1 MSKSVV
7 FLNPFSVRAMVD
19 NSLGEDG
26 AMAKYKYYDYSQ
38 SVLIPVSL
46 EEQLMPGTLEF
57 AIHTLVETR
66 IDRSVFDDR
75 YDNDE
80 TGRLAYDP
88 KILLKVVLFG
98 YSRGLFSWRQIE
110 RACREN
116 VTFMALSCGEHPD
129 HSTIAGFVSSMEEE
143 IKPIFRDV
151 LLVCEEEGLLGG
163 TFFALDGC
171 KLASN
176 ASKEWSGTIGDLRRK
191 KERIEK
197 KVKQLVEEQVKI
209 DRREEGDVPE
219 RRFSGGVE
227 RGRQIER
234 LRKKAERLERWLREN
249 RSKMGRRGKEIKSNV
264 TDNESAIMVTSHGTI
279 QGYNGQALVD
289 SKDQVIIHAEAFGE
303 AQDLH
308 LIPAVLDGAKEN
320 MGVIGCGEDYFVGKT
335 LTADSNYH
343 SPLNLKK
350 CEEEGLDAY
359 IPDKRFRRRDPR
371 FHDEHRQ
378 RHPRIDRLTLADFR
392 RQEERDEYLC
402 PKGRVFRLQAKR
414 AVADGIIYRRYSN
427 EGEGCKGC
435 ELKARCVKGKKAKRS
450 TVMIPV
456 GNVVGN
462 LTKAMAAKIDSE
474 RGRRIYHHRMAI
486 AEPVFANIRTDKA
499 MNRFTLRGKIKV
511 NIQWLLYCMV
521 HNIGKI
527 LNFGFKYAFS

>member
-1 MSKSVV
+1 
-7 FLNPFSVRAMVD
+7 
-19 NSLGEDG
+19 
-26 AMAKYKYYDYSQ
+26 
-38 SVLIPVSL
+38 
-46 EEQLMPGTLEF
+46 
-57 AIHTLVETR
+57 
-66 IDRSVFDDR
+66 
-75 YDNDE
+75 
-80 TGRLAYDP
+80 
-88 KILLKVVLFG
+88 
-98 YSRGLFSWRQIE
+98 
-110 RACREN
+110 
-116 VTFMALSCGEHPD
+116 
-129 HSTIAGFVSSMEEE
+129 
-143 IKPIFRDV
+143 
-151 LLVCEEEGLLGG
+151 
-163 TFFALDGC
+163 
-171 KLASN
+171 
-176 ASKEWSGTIGDLRRK
+176 
-191 KERIEK
+191 
-197 KVKQLVEEQVKI
+197 VKQLVEEQVKI
-209 DRREEGDVPE
+209 DRREEEDVPE

-289 SKDQVIIHAEAFGE
+289 SKDQVIINAEAFGD

-320 MGVIGCGEDYFVGKT
+320 MGAIGCGEDYFVGKT

-392 RQEERDEYLC
+392 HQEERDEYVC

-456 GNVVGN
+456 GSVVGN

-486 AEPVFANIRTDKA
+486 AEPVFANIRTYKA

-521 HNIGKI
+521 HNIGK
-527 LNFGFKYAFS
+527 LLTRGPKYAFT